1 MSVKSFKEFPLHK
14 ERVVGGVEEVKFAFD
29 TEGGVLV
36 KCYDIYGLNFSP
48 STSMRKGY

>member
-1 MSVKSFKEFPLHK
+1 MLNPLKNSPLHK